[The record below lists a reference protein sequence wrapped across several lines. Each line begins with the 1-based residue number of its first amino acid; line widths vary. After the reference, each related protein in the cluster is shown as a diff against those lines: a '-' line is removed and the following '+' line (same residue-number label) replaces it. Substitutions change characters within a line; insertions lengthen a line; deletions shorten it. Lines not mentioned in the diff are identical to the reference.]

1 MKFQVTM
8 KDPDTLFD
16 AIQDAVA
23 ETLETMP
30 EDEAEAVREI
40 RENKAHEVASEWFKY
55 GEYLTVEIDTEEKT
69 IRVVPESEQE

>member
-40 RENKAHEVASEWFKY
+40 RENKAHEVASKWFKY

-69 IRVVPESEQE
+69 IMVVPESEQE